1 MFIPPFSAM
10 THGFIPDIG
19 KNVQINSII
28 VFHQQ
33 LAVSFYG
40 YFLFK
45 KRSMSEQLDT
55 TQTRNKFL

>member
-19 KNVQINSII
+19 KDVQINSII
-28 VFHQQ
+28 VFLQQ

-45 KRSMSEQLDT
+45 KRSMGEQLDPK
-55 TQTRNKFL
+55 QSRHKFL